1 MKQDYHRAP
10 RSLYW
15 REQTCSMG
23 MKILIKTGW
32 DSWGCSAWRGKGFRK
47 TSRNLTPAQGRG
59 WPVTNEIENFIH
71 LSQKEKKKNKLLTLT
86 SVKAIKF
93 TGFPLIPQGRPR
105 GAPSKRAESKSPW
118 AYIHQAPS
126 QYNQMICRPVLGYY
140 RASPRLKE

>member
-71 LSQKEKKKNKLLTLT
+71 LSQKEKKKKNCWPWPVSRLLNLLDFPSFHKVDQGGHPARELKANLPGLT
-86 SVKAIKF
+86 FIRHPANIIRWFVGQFWAIIEHH
-93 TGFPLIPQGRPR
+93 PD
-105 GAPSKRAESKSPW
+105 
-118 AYIHQAPS
+118 
-126 QYNQMICRPVLGYY
+126 
-140 RASPRLKE
+140 